1 MEEKL
6 YFRTSSP
13 DYYAYLK
20 ENSKRMRGNQT
31 MGESALWQNLR
42 SKQLGVKFRRQHAI
56 GDYIADFVCLTSK
69 LIIEVDGEYHNTP
82 QQQLLDK
89 QRTDFFLR
97 MGYKELRFTND
108 EILCYIDRVM
118 ETIKQHI

>member
-42 SKQLGVKFRRQHAI
+42 GKQLGVKFRRQHAI

-108 EILCYIDRVM
+108 EILCDINRVI
-118 ETIKQHI
+118 ETIKHHT

>member
-108 EILCYIDRVM
+108 EILCDINRVI

>member
-1 MEEKL
+1 
-6 YFRTSSP
+6 
-13 DYYAYLK
+13 
-20 ENSKRMRGNQT
+20 MRGNQT

-42 SKQLGVKFRRQHAI
+42 GKQLGVKFRRQHAI

-108 EILCYIDRVM
+108 EILCDINRVI

>member
-31 MGESALWQNLR
+31 MGESVLWQNLR
-42 SKQLGVKFRRQHAI
+42 GKQLGVKFRRQHAI

-118 ETIKQHI
+118 ETIKQHL

>member
-42 SKQLGVKFRRQHAI
+42 GKQLGVKFRRQHAI

-97 MGYKELRFTND
+97 MGYKELRFSND

>member
-42 SKQLGVKFRRQHAI
+42 GKQLGVKFRRQHAI

-97 MGYKELRFTND
+97 MGYKELRFSND
-108 EILCYIDRVM
+108 EILYDINRVI